1 LAGGEPK
8 GTGPVQT
15 GPPPP
20 GQTHYELLQLPTT
33 ATVEELRRAFRTLS
47 KRYHPDTTSLPAAE
61 AEERFRRLKE
71 AYGTLADPLQ
81 RQAYDARFRPAAPR
95 PPVPFLRRTE
105 PKPLPVR
112 RALSGGE
119 WFALVLLALAL
130 VASLALGV
138 GMAWVRGAEWVHQPS
153 WWPGEAVEL
162 EPVAGEAVAGAVQ
175 TVPRPGLAAGNDPT
189 A

>member
-1 LAGGEPK
+1 
-8 GTGPVQT
+8 
-15 GPPPP
+15 
-20 GQTHYELLQLPTT
+20 
-33 ATVEELRRAFRTLS
+33 VEELRRAFRTLS